1 MSKLARVAVLLLCA
15 AAVAQTP
22 AEPRTLAVVTQ
33 AFAAQRDALYA
44 GSKQPTRAEEQQL
57 LSRQLDELEAFAAHE
72 AKGEERWAAQL
83 MIAERA
89 MHFRQKERAQKAIGV
104 LLGDG
109 VPGLARLD
117 AAVLASQLGDQ
128 DARDRLVARA
138 LKETTETEARLQLAR
153 ILMTS
158 LRDVAA
164 GEKIVADAL
173 AAATDDEQR
182 ATVRWYACE
191 ATREREDLPENSY
204 YEALEALARDLPR
217 TRWGGIARDRS
228 AASQFAIGAKCF
240 PFSLP
245 TADGKTFD
253 SAKLEGRAVAL
264 VFARFEDEETAPL
277 VEAIRTL
284 KQKHGAAL
292 AVVLVAA
299 DERAQAVARA
309 ASAIGADTV
318 STCSGKGLRDESYL
332 RFLVETVPTV
342 IAVDAAGAIAGLNL
356 HVETRDARTE
366 FDEAF
371 ARALAR
377 AK

>member
-1 MSKLARVAVLLLCA
+1 MSTLARPAVLLLCA
-15 AAVAQTP
+15 AAVAQTA
-22 AEPRTLAVVTQ
+22 AEPRTLAVVAQ

-44 GSKQPTRAEEQQL
+44 GTKQPTRAEEQQL
-57 LSRQLDELEAFAAHE
+57 LTRQLDELEAFAAHE
-72 AKGEERWAAQL
+72 AKGEDRWAAQL

-89 MHFRQKERAQKAIGV
+89 MHLRLKERSRKAVEV

-117 AAVLASQLGDQ
+117 AAVFAVQLGDQ

-138 LKETTETEARLQLAR
+138 LEETTDPVPRLQLAR

-228 AASQFAIGAKCF
+228 AASKFAIGAKCF
-240 PFSLP
+240 PFSVS
-245 TADGKTFD
+245 TADGKSFE
-253 SAKLEGRAVAL
+253 SAKLEGRAMAL
-264 VFARFEDEETAPL
+264 VFARFEDEVTGPL
-277 VEAIRTL
+277 VEAVRAL
-284 KQKHGAAL
+284 KQTHGAAL

-299 DERAQAVARA
+299 DERPLAVARA

-318 STCSGKGLRDESYL
+318 STCSGKGLRDDLYL

-342 IAVDAAGAIAGLNL
+342 VVVDAAGAIAGLNL

-371 ARALAR
+371 ARALPR